1 MFSRGIW
8 SGLIYINI
16 YKMLDYI
23 NINKKIQANKT
34 KSTYYRYSDAVVVDF
49 KDIMNVF
56 PNILAKN

>member
-1 MFSRGIW
+1 
-8 SGLIYINI
+8 
-16 YKMLDYI
+16 MLDYI
-23 NINKKIQANKT
+23 NISKKIQANKT